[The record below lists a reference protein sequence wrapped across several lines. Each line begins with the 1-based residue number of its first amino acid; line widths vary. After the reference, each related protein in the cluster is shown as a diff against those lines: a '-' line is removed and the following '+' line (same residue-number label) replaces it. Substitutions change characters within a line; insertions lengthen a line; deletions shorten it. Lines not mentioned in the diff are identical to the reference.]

1 MAAAKDVGIPMFTLV
16 AKLALATAVLVLF
29 APGADAQ
36 RVHPRCTKSNDKV
49 KCTCFR
55 ENRGYVVTRPS
66 GNRRAVI
73 ESLADT
79 DRYLACMRRNG
90 RPNG

>member
-1 MAAAKDVGIPMFTLV
+1 MLATA
-16 AKLALATAVLVLF
+16 AKLALVATLLVLF
-29 APGADAQ
+29 APSADAQQ

-55 ENRGYVVTRPS
+55 QNRGHIVIRPG